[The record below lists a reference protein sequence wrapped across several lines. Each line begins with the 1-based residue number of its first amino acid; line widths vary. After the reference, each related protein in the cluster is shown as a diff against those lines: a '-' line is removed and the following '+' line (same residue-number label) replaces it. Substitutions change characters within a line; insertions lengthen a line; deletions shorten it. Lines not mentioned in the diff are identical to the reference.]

1 MSILVDGVPIDV
13 LQIPEYN
20 KICPEFFRKSGFRSH
35 EMRGNI
41 MKQFRSSHPGRDL
54 LSGIIVAL
62 VSIPI
67 SMGYAQIAGLPVVYG
82 LYGSLLPI
90 LAFSLITTSPQFVVG
105 VDAMPAVMVGSLL
118 AQFGIA
124 AESDAAMQLVPLMS
138 ILTALWFLVFFLLKA
153 GRIVKYISTPV
164 MGGFI
169 SGVGLTIILMQVPKL
184 FGGTAGTGELFALL
198 SHIAGQLPSFHLLS
212 AVLGFGTFAII
223 LLCKKWIPKVPM
235 AVVMMVVGAGLQAVF
250 HLDRYGVK
258 MLAAVAPGLPKLM
271 LPGFSYFGVY
281 GEDLIVESLSIAA
294 VVMAQ
299 TLLASGSY
307 AMKYGDKLDN
317 NRELLAYSAMNL
329 ASGFTGCCPINGSVS
344 RSGIADSFGCRS
356 QLMSLSAF
364 ATMLLVLLVGTPML
378 RYLPVP
384 ILTGIVMTALWG
396 ILDFHLAK
404 KLWKTSRNELFI
416 FLIAFLGVLI
426 FGTVYGVMIGVV
438 LSFFEVAISA
448 VSPPAACMGVIP
460 GQAGFYP
467 LERNR
472 DALALQNAVIYRFS
486 GNLFFANIDRFR
498 SDIEAAITEDTRAV
512 IVDARGIGRID
523 LTAAE
528 RLLLLNQSLRSKGI
542 SFYLTEH
549 DGSLNDQLE
558 QLDAGVLLREGAV
571 RRTIALALEDA
582 EIHPPYPL
590 VGSISVEAARTNA
603 QMEQLVEFEWLF
615 GSDAES
621 VMEQLASESM
631 DQILESDNALN
642 AEEDVLHGRHL
653 HGSWHRMAPGDAERF
668 LDHLEMHFEEQLKT
682 GRLTEEEIAR
692 MVHRAEVHRE
702 TIEAHLAQRNP
713 ELLTR
718 VRARTKQHQKHFEER
733 NPAAYHHLMQLKEQ
747 EHMDEPGRKI

>member
-235 AVVMMVVGAGLQAVF
+235 AVVMMV
-250 HLDRYGVK
+250 
-258 MLAAVAPGLPKLM
+258 
-271 LPGFSYFGVY
+271 
-281 GEDLIVESLSIAA
+281 
-294 VVMAQ
+294 
-299 TLLASGSY
+299 
-307 AMKYGDKLDN
+307 
-317 NRELLAYSAMNL
+317 
-329 ASGFTGCCPINGSVS
+329 C
-344 RSGIADSFGCRS
+344 
-356 QLMSLSAF
+356 
-364 ATMLLVLLVGTPML
+364 
-378 RYLPVP
+378 
-384 ILTGIVMTALWG
+384 
-396 ILDFHLAK
+396 
-404 KLWKTSRNELFI
+404 
-416 FLIAFLGVLI
+416 
-426 FGTVYGVMIGVV
+426 
-438 LSFFEVAISA
+438 ISA
-448 VSPPAACMGVIP
+448 
-460 GQAGFYP
+460 
-467 LERNR
+467 
-472 DALALQNAVIYRFS
+472 AL
-486 GNLFFANIDRFR
+486 
-498 SDIEAAITEDTRAV
+498 
-512 IVDARGIGRID
+512 
-523 LTAAE
+523 
-528 RLLLLNQSLRSKGI
+528 
-542 SFYLTEH
+542 
-549 DGSLNDQLE
+549 
-558 QLDAGVLLREGAV
+558 
-571 RRTIALALEDA
+571 
-582 EIHPPYPL
+582 
-590 VGSISVEAARTNA
+590 
-603 QMEQLVEFEWLF
+603 
-615 GSDAES
+615 
-621 VMEQLASESM
+621 
-631 DQILESDNALN
+631 
-642 AEEDVLHGRHL
+642 
-653 HGSWHRMAPGDAERF
+653 
-668 LDHLEMHFEEQLKT
+668 
-682 GRLTEEEIAR
+682 
-692 MVHRAEVHRE
+692 
-702 TIEAHLAQRNP
+702 
-713 ELLTR
+713 
-718 VRARTKQHQKHFEER
+718 
-733 NPAAYHHLMQLKEQ
+733 
-747 EHMDEPGRKI
+747 